1 MERCKEVKKIL
12 SQWEPMSPDNN
23 DGEPA
28 EVFDRHP
35 LSAMMINADGECG
48 NRDDLVM
55 ILNTWKSEWHRE
67 GVQVPVKDPSSLPK
81 PIFKKLDTSRTKR
94 RSSRFVMPDKLR
106 VELVDGNFDDTI
118 HCVVDK
124 KIKKA
129 SYYHIDDLDQ
139 AWISTLNEERQ
150 CLGQTPIKEWMLEK
164 VITTLEYL
172 TYVKMREKI
181 KEIDMQCLE
190 FDENAR
196 CDICQSYEGEDGNE
210 LVFCDGCFLCVHQAC
225 YGILQIP
232 EGSWMCRQCEAGVK
246 STTPCCLCPNTGGA
260 MKLSEDGQRWC
271 HVSCALWIP
280 EVGFGN
286 VELMEPVIRLD
297 SIPQARRNLLCSI
310 CRSRYGAPVQ
320 CSNPKCKIAFHVTC
334 AFQSNLVM
342 RQELVEK
349 DVRLVALCRKHSRKE
364 QLSSTHHSSG
374 MCELFSPGKTL
385 DAHQNFGNSMQPVAI
400 TRQQRLIDLEYNFQK
415 LVDESE
421 LNMCLDNSSIKSQ
434 FKYSAI
440 LNANEQKS
448 VPKDIR
454 TSIFAYWRLKRRS
467 KYNQPLIYPIPVTWK
482 ESADEIAASTKE
494 ELARVEQANADMK
507 AFESFKRIRIGLDK
521 TRMIVDLTLQRERRK
536 EALLKRMSRI
546 STLQLSIL
554 EAHNN
559 LVPSELLKN
568 VHMGESIYDNWELFS
583 AYSRSFMQRTNDTKH
598 HSSSHETKRT
608 LRTLPVDLDA
618 GEKPDTLETPK
629 CHTPSE
635 TRQNTDSLSIN
646 VIPKE
651 CLVVP
656 DNIKQRL
663 RSALSLV
670 TNSFNMWV
678 TSDRYADD
686 GGDHKSETNNQHK
699 IKSDKSFPANRTK
712 YCSSKTHTSS
722 PSSPKLNML
731 MENELPIVQVKL
743 SPIPDGT
750 AFKYYG
756 NSVTSSDECTPIKKR
771 KQSNNSNSSFL
782 DKSPNERIP
791 VLTKFAMITLSPG
804 ATKFL

>member
-1 MERCKEVKKIL
+1 MMEHLQRYANSKYLLLAK
-12 SQWEPMSPDNN
+12 
-23 DGEPA
+23 
-28 EVFDRHP
+28 VFDRHP
-35 LSAMMINADGECG
+35 LSTMMINADSECG
-48 NRDDLVM
+48 NRDDLVV

-81 PIFKKLDTSRTKR
+81 PSFKKLDSPGTKR
-94 RSSRFVMPDKLR
+94 RCSRFVMPDKLR
-106 VELVDGNFDDTI
+106 VEYVDGNFDDTI

-124 KIKKA
+124 KIERA
-129 SYYHIDDLDQ
+129 SYYHMDDLDE

-150 CLGQTPIKEWMLEK
+150 CLGQTSIKEWMLEK

-320 CSNPKCKIAFHVTC
+320 CSNSKCKIAFHVTC

-349 DVRLVALCRKHSRKE
+349 DVRLVGLCRKHSRKE
-364 QLSSTHHSSG
+364 QLSAAHHSSG
-374 MCELFSPGKTL
+374 VCDLNSPGKTL
-385 DAHQNFGNSMQPVAI
+385 DANQNFGNSMQPVAV
-400 TRQQRLIDLEYNFQK
+400 TRKQKLIELECNFHK
-415 LVDESE
+415 LVDESQ
-421 LNMCLDNSSIKSQ
+421 LNMWLDNSSIKSQ
-434 FKYSAI
+434 LKNSAI
-440 LNANEQKS
+440 LNENERKD

-454 TSIFAYWRLKRRS
+454 TSIFAYWRLKRRTR
-467 KYNQPLIYPIPVTWK
+467 YNQPLIYPIPVTWK
-482 ESADEIAASTKE
+482 ESADEIAATTKE

-507 AFESFKRIRIGLDK
+507 AIESFKRIRFGLD
-521 TRMIVDLTLQRERRK
+521 RARIMADLVLQRERRK
-536 EALLKRMSRI
+536 LALFKRMWRI
-546 STLQLSIL
+546 SEIQLSTL

-559 LVPSELLKN
+559 LLPSELLKN

-583 AYSRSFMQRTNDTKH
+583 AYSKSCTQRTDDTKH
-598 HSSSHETKRT
+598 HSSSNEKKKT
-608 LRTLPVDLDA
+608 LRTLPVDLDS
-618 GEKPDTLETPK
+618 GETPDTSETPK
-629 CHTPSE
+629 CHIPPQKTRE
-635 TRQNTDSLSIN
+635 TIDSLSIN
-646 VIPKE
+646 IISKE

-663 RSALSLV
+663 RSALTLV
-670 TNSFNMWV
+670 ANSYNMWV
-678 TSDRYADD
+678 TSDKYADD
-686 GGDHKSETNNQHK
+686 GGGHKSKTNNHK
-699 IKSDKSFPANRTK
+699 IKSDRSFPAGRTK

-756 NSVTSSDECTPIKKR
+756 NSVNSSDECTPIKKR
-771 KQSNNSNSSFL
+771 RQSNNSNSSFL
-782 DKSPNERIP
+782 DKTPNDPIP